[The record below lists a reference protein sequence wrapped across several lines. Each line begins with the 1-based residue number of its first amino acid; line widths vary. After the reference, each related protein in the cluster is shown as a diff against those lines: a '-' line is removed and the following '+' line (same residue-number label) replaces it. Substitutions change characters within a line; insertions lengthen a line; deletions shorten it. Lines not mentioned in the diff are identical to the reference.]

1 MTEQETIFDYEKIK
15 NTSFNFK
22 LDSKIVIAD
31 EILFQMN
38 AAHRTLGPKKVC
50 FDFDYG

>member
-1 MTEQETIFDYEKIK
+1 MGRMGIDVFEFTL
-15 NTSFNFK
+15 NFK

-50 FDFDYG
+50 FDFD